1 MNENSIIIIDQMVL
15 IALMKRKEII
25 DVLKSVIKTAIK
37 DAPTI
42 SLSEL
47 DDED

>member
-1 MNENSIIIIDQMVL
+1 MPENNIIMIDPIVL

-47 DDED
+47 DDE

>member
-1 MNENSIIIIDQMVL
+1 MNENNIILIDPMIIY
-15 IALMKRKEII
+15 ALMKRKQII
-25 DVLKSVIKTAIK
+25 DILKSAIKETIK

-47 DDED
+47 DDGE

>member
-1 MNENSIIIIDQMVL
+1 MPENNIIMIDPIVL

-47 DDED
+47 DED

>member
-1 MNENSIIIIDQMVL
+1 MPENNIIMIDPVVL

-25 DVLKSVIKTAIK
+25 NILKSVIKTAIK

>member
-1 MNENSIIIIDQMVL
+1 MVL

-25 DVLKSVIKTAIK
+25 DILKSVIKTAIK
-37 DAPTI
+37 DASTI

>member
-1 MNENSIIIIDQMVL
+1 MVL

-25 DVLKSVIKTAIK
+25 DILKSVIKTAIK